1 MRIVLSLLTLLSASA
16 LKTGP
21 DSYFY
26 RKDEEAIPVARR
38 TVSLDGLKGVEEAEY
53 GVDYNST
60 RASCAIVRPK
70 DKEPKSPKGEKE
82 PKSPKKE
89 PKSPK
94 KEPEER
100 IISHP
105 KDKEPK
111 SPKSPK
117 GEKEPKSPKK
127 DPEERIISHPKDKEP
142 KSPKSPKGEKEPK
155 SPKKELEE
163 AAAHAKDMHANIAA
177 RTSYPKVLLRV

>member
-82 PKSPKKE
+82 PKSPKKD
-89 PKSPK
+89 
-94 KEPEER
+94 PEER